1 MAKDPKERKIGKRP
15 AKKPDPEWLV
25 YYKKHKGWIQGIIFG
40 IVVIFFLILN
50 NVGKE
55 TQTGRYPDGVDSA
68 KVMDLIKPDTT
79 HADSAKQ
86 DSVPPM

>member
-40 IVVIFFLILN
+40 IVVICGIL
-50 NVGKE
+50 
-55 TQTGRYPDGVDSA
+55 
-68 KVMDLIKPDTT
+68 
-79 HADSAKQ
+79 
-86 DSVPPM
+86 